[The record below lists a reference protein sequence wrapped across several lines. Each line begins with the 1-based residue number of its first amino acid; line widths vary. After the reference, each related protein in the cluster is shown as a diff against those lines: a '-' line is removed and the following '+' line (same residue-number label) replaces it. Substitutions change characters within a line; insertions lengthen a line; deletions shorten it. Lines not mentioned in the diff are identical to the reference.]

1 MLEMKSKR
9 PLDVCVISDLHLGT
23 YGCHAKQLNSYLK
36 SVEPK
41 TLVLNGDIIDIWNF
55 RKRYFPKDH
64 LKVVRTILKMAAAGV
79 DVHYITGNHDEA
91 LRRFSSTVIG
101 KIQLSNKLVLKLDG
115 KKVWIFHGDIF
126 DRSIQGAKI
135 IAKLGGWGYDFLI
148 LSNRFLN
155 DVLTALGREKYSFS
169 KMVKDRVKQAVKF
182 IGDFEQ
188 VAAELAI
195 TKGYDAVICGHI
207 HQPQI
212 REVVS
217 TNGSTMYMNSGDW
230 VENLTSLEYIDKKWQ
245 LFTFPQSKTL
255 SLDDGDDEVFDH
267 DLLEELTKAV

>member
-1 MLEMKSKR
+1 MPIMKTKR

-36 SVEPK
+36 SIQPK

-64 LKVVRTILKMAAAGV
+64 LKVVRTILKMAASGV

-91 LRRFSSTVIG
+91 LRRFSNTTIG

-135 IAKLGGWGYDFLI
+135 VAKLGGWGYDFLI
-148 LSNRFLN
+148 LFNRLLN
-155 DVLTALGREKYSFS
+155 DVLTAIGREKYSFS
-169 KMVKDRVKQAVKF
+169 KMVKERVKQAVKF
-182 IGDFEQ
+182 IGDFET
-188 VAAELAI
+188 VASDLAI
-195 TKGYDAVICGHI
+195 EKGYDAVICGHI

-212 REVVS
+212 RKVQS
-217 TNGSTMYMNSGDW
+217 AKGSTMYMNSGDW
-230 VENLTSLEYIDKKWQ
+230 VENLTSLEYMDKKWQ
-245 LFTFPQSKTL
+245 MFTFPQSKTI
-255 SLDDGDDEVFDH
+255 SFDDTEDDPFDN
-267 DLLEELTKAV
+267 DLLEELIKAV

>member
-1 MLEMKSKR
+1 
-9 PLDVCVISDLHLGT
+9 
-23 YGCHAKQLNSYLK
+23 
-36 SVEPK
+36 
-41 TLVLNGDIIDIWNF
+41 
-55 RKRYFPKDH
+55 
-64 LKVVRTILKMAAAGV
+64 
-79 DVHYITGNHDEA
+79 
-91 LRRFSSTVIG
+91 
-101 KIQLSNKLVLKLDG
+101 
-115 KKVWIFHGDIF
+115 
-126 DRSIQGAKI
+126 
-135 IAKLGGWGYDFLI
+135 
-148 LSNRFLN
+148 
-155 DVLTALGREKYSFS
+155 
-169 KMVKDRVKQAVKF
+169 MVKDRVKQAVKF

-255 SLDDGDDEVFDH
+255 SLDDCDDEVFDH

>member
-1 MLEMKSKR
+1 MKSKR

-36 SVEPK
+36 SIEPK

-101 KIQLSNKLVLKLDG
+101 KIQLSNQLVLKLDG